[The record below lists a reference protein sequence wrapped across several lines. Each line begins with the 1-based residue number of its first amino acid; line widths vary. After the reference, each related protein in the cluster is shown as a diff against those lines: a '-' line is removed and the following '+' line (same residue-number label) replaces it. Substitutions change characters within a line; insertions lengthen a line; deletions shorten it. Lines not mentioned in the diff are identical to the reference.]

1 MTSSLPSSTPAPA
14 IFSHCH
20 KCGSAYGAG
29 SDSFPKTCGS
39 CSHIHYRNAIPVAVG
54 MVPCEDGLLGVIRGI
69 EPQKNREALP
79 GGFAEVETPEEACSR
94 ELFEESGVM
103 VDPSAWRYQS
113 SFLTPNG
120 NVLLFF
126 LADIEPI
133 AVPAYPFP
141 QLDAERP
148 ETLGFSVIRP
158 GCDLAFS
165 SHTAAAEAA
174 LKLLA
179 AKADQKVDSE
189 AVAAKLPRSTRA
201 PRG

>member
-1 MTSSLPSSTPAPA
+1 MTSSLPSSAPAPA

-54 MVPCEDGLLGVIRGI
+54 LVPCEDGLLGVIRGI
-69 EPQKNREALP
+69 EPQKNRTALP
-79 GGFAEVETPEEACSR
+79 GGFGEIETPEQACSR
-94 ELFEESGVM
+94 ELLEESGVV
-103 VDPSAWRYQS
+103 VDCSAWEYQS

-120 NVLLFF
+120 NILLFF
-126 LADIEPI
+126 LAKIEPI
-133 AVPAYPFP
+133 ALPAYPFP
-141 QLDAERP
+141 QLDLQNP

-158 GCDLAFS
+158 GCDLAFP
-165 SHTAAAEAA
+165 SHTAAAEKA

-179 AKADQKVDSE
+179 ERADHKAE
-189 AVAAKLPRSTRA
+189 AAQLPRSTRG